1 MLTINYSLTSRVEDR
16 SQRTTGSWRI
26 EDRTHNL
33 EGPHDSTVLRK
44 SPYKA
49 KDYQL
54 LVENKTWTERLQR
67 DKRDLE
73 ITTENLRLSYSQSP
87 SLEVDFYSAISPVQS
102 ARRFLHPIAIF
113 WISDSKPP
121 RSRPNRMVMMLWV
134 A

>member
-73 ITTENLRLSYSQSP
+73 ITTENLRLSYCQVHLSKSTFTLQYPQSK
-87 SLEVDFYSAISPVQS
+87 VQGDFCI
-102 ARRFLHPIAIF
+102 
-113 WISDSKPP
+113 
-121 RSRPNRMVMMLWV
+121 RSRFSGYQIRNHRVQDRTEWS
-134 A
+134 